1 MNAPLPLKITRE
13 AASHAYDD
21 VARVSNEVAGRLAA
35 RLAAETQG
43 EVLFSGADR
52 GRYATDA
59 SIYQVMPVGVFV
71 PRHAAEV
78 KTALDICRDLQ
89 VPIAPRGG
97 GTSQCGQTVG
107 AGLVID
113 YSKHVRNILNV
124 NAEARTA
131 EVEPGIVLDHLN
143 AALKPHG
150 LWYPVD
156 VSTSAQA
163 TLGGMAGN
171 NSCGSRSIAY
181 GNMVHNVLGATAW
194 RSDGSLL
201 ELGRYDM
208 ASGTARQLGD
218 YVKAL
223 SDSLRPELQAHW
235 PKVLRRV
242 AGYNLDI
249 FNNQNE
255 KPYTADGSVN
265 LAHLLIGSEGTL
277 GLTQSLTLRLS
288 ELPRTKVLGVV
299 NFPTFHQAMDSAQHI
314 ARLGD
319 GTLTAVELVD
329 RTMIE
334 LSLQNPAF
342 APTVRTALIGQP
354 DAILL
359 VEFSGNSKAELTPK
373 IKQLV
378 ELMGE
383 LGLSGS
389 VVEMIDDAPQKNLW
403 EVRKAGLNIMMSL
416 KGDGKPVSF
425 IEDCA
430 VPLEHL
436 AEYTDALTQ
445 VFRKYGSKGTWY
457 AHASV
462 GTLHVRPILDMRRE
476 GASKMRAI
484 AEEASEL
491 VRHYKGAYSGEH
503 GDGLCRGEWIEWQFG
518 SKINDA
524 FAQIKTYLDPLNLLS
539 PRRIVNPPKM
549 DDTRLMRFP
558 PSYQVIPIKTAL
570 DWSAWNVQNDPVT
583 EQTSAPGTGGDPA
596 QGFAK
601 AVEMCNNNGHCRKFD
616 AGTMCPSYRVTRDE
630 KHLTRGRANTL
641 RLALSGQLPGQL
653 EGIKAED
660 AFTSDAV
667 KEALDLCV
675 GCKGCKRDCPTGV
688 DMAKMK
694 VEFLHHYKARHG
706 YTLKDRLVA
715 CLPDYAPWAS
725 RLAPLLNLRDR
736 IPGLAGLS
744 EKLLGFSAKR
754 TLPQWKTQT
763 FFNSGAVSASREEVL
778 AAVRPVVLFVDTF
791 NGYFESDIASSA
803 LKVLQAAGYTVH
815 VATKTVTDGKSLCC
829 GRTYLASGM
838 VDKAKAKA
846 SELVSTLLPFA
857 EKGIAI
863 VGLEP
868 SCLLTMRDEML
879 VMGLGEAART
889 ISGQALLLEEFLAR
903 EAAAGRLEGLKSR
916 LKPASQP
923 ILLHGHCHQKAF
935 GAVSPIID
943 VLKLI
948 PGARPELIESS
959 CCGMAGSFG
968 YEASHYEVSMQMAEL
983 SLLPAVRSQPDAIVV
998 ADGTSC
1004 RHQIRDGAQR
1014 EAIHVA
1020 ELLARQLQA

>member
-1 MNAPLPLKITRE
+1 MNAPLPLKVTQE
-13 AASHAYDD
+13 TAAHTYDN
-21 VARVSNEVAGRLAA
+21 VARISNEVAGRLAA
-35 RLAAETQG
+35 RLASETRG
-43 EVLFSGADR
+43 EVLFSAADR

-71 PRHAAEV
+71 PRSAPDV
-78 KTALDICRDLQ
+78 KTALDICRDMG
-89 VPIAPRGG
+89 VPIVPRGG

-113 YSKHVRNILNV
+113 YAKHIRNIIDV
-124 NAEARTA
+124 DVDKRTA

-143 AALKPHG
+143 ATLKKHG

-181 GNMVHNVLGATAW
+181 GNMVHNVLGAQAW
-194 RSDGSLL
+194 TSDSQLL
-201 ELGRYDM
+201 QLGPYAASSGKARELGNHVR
-208 ASGTARQLGD
+208 
-218 YVKAL
+218 
-223 SDSLRPELQAHW
+223 SLAEELHPAIKRMW
-235 PKVLRRV
+235 PKVMRRV
-242 AGYNLDI
+242 GGYNLDI
-249 FNNQNE
+249 FDPQSE
-255 KPYTADGSVN
+255 RPYTRDGSVN
-265 LAHLLIGSEGTL
+265 LSHLLIGSEGTL
-277 GLTQSLTLRLS
+277 ALTKSLTLKLA
-288 ELPRTKVLGVV
+288 ELPRAKVLGVV
-299 NFPTFHQAMDSAQHI
+299 NFPTFYRAMDAAQHI
-314 ARLGD
+314 VKLGD
-319 GTLTAVELVD
+319 GSLTAVELVD

-342 APTVRTALIGQP
+342 APTIRSALIGQP
-354 DAILL
+354 AAILL
-359 VEFSGNSKAELTPK
+359 VEFSGASKADLLPHLK
-373 IKQLV
+373 RLG
-378 ELMGE
+378 ELMGD
-383 LGLSGS
+383 LLLPDS
-389 VVEMIDDAPQKNLW
+389 VVEMVDDAPQKNLW

-436 AEYTDALTQ
+436 AEYTDALTE

-476 GASKMRAI
+476 GAPKMRAI

-491 VRHYKGAYSGEH
+491 VRKFKGAYSGEH
-503 GDGLCRGEWIEWQFG
+503 GDGLCRGEWIQWQFG
-518 SKINDA
+518 PQINAA
-524 FAQIKTYLDPLNLLS
+524 FAAIKQAMDPINLLS
-539 PRRIVNPPKM
+539 PGRMVNPPKM
-549 DDTRLMRFP
+549 DDTRLMRFAP
-558 PSYQVIPIKTAL
+558 GYKVIPIQTAL
-570 DWSAWNVQNDPVT
+570 DWRAWDVQNDPVT
-583 EQTSAPGTGGDPA
+583 ELTSAPGSGGDPA

-630 KHLTRGRANTL
+630 QHLTRGRANTL
-641 RLALSGQLPGQL
+641 RLALSGQL
-653 EGIKAED
+653 EGMNAAD
-660 AFTSDAV
+660 AFTSDTV
-667 KEALDLCV
+667 KDALDLCV

-694 VEFLHHYKARHG
+694 VEFLHHYKAKHG
-706 YTLKDRLVA
+706 YTLKDKLVA
-715 CLPDYAPWAS
+715 RLPDYAHWAS
-725 RLAPLLNLRDR
+725 RLAPLLNLRDK
-736 IPGLAGLS
+736 IPGLAALS
-744 EKLLGFSAKR
+744 EKFTGLSAKR
-754 TLPQWKTQT
+754 TLPQWKRQT
-763 FFNSGAVSASREEVL
+763 FFIRPPVSATREEVL
-778 AAVRPVVLFVDTF
+778 AASKPVVLFVDTF
-791 NGYFESDIASSA
+791 NGHFESDNAASA
-803 LKVLQAAGYTVH
+803 LKVLQAAGYTAH
-815 VATKTVTDGKSLCC
+815 VAIKKVADGKHLCC

-838 VDKAKAKA
+838 VDAAKAKAK
-846 SELVSTLLPFA
+846 ELVAALLPFA
-857 EKGIAI
+857 ERGIAI

-879 VMGLGEAART
+879 VMGLGEAAQT
-889 ISGQALLLEEFLAR
+889 ISDQALLFEEFLAR
-903 EAAAGRLEGLKSR
+903 EAATGKLDQLKTRL
-916 LKPASQP
+916 QP
-923 ILLHGHCHQKAF
+923 IERAILLHGHCHQKAF

-948 PGARPELIESS
+948 PGAKPELIESS

-968 YEASHYEVSMQMAEL
+968 YETSHYEVSMQMAEL
-983 SLLPAVRSQPDAIVV
+983 SLLPAVRQQPDAIVV

-1020 ELLARQLQA
+1020 VLMAQQLRA